1 MTYRDRRAAGV
12 QLARRLRRYAG
23 RSDVV
28 VLGMVRGGVPV
39 AVVVADRLSLPLDVL
54 IVRKLG
60 VPWAPEVAFGALGSG
75 GVRVLDQRVVT
86 RLDPSAVRT
95 VLRREL
101 AELGRREQQYRGG
114 RPPLDLAGRTAI
126 VVDDGLATGAS
137 ATAAIAAVRRMGATT
152 VVLAV
157 PVGAREAVRSLAA
170 VADDVVCPL
179 VPTDFGA
186 VSRHYDDFRQV
197 DDDEVV
203 ALLAT
208 GPP

>member
-12 QLARRLRRYAG
+12 QLARRLRGYAG
-23 RSDVV
+23 RADVV

-39 AVVVADRLSLPLDVL
+39 AVVVADRLALPLDVL

-60 VPWAPEVAFGALGSG
+60 VPWAPEVAFGALGPG
-75 GVRVLDQRVVT
+75 GVKVLNERVVT
-86 RLDPSAVRT
+86 RLDPSAVRA

-101 AELGRREQQYRGG
+101 AELGRRERQYRGG
-114 RPPLDLAGRTAI
+114 RPPLELAGRTAI

-137 ATAAIAAVRRMGATT
+137 ASAAIAAVRRMGAAT

-157 PVGAREAVRSLAA
+157 PVGAREAVKSLAT

-186 VSRHYDDFRQV
+186 VSRYYDDFRQV

-203 ALLAT
+203 SLLAAS
-208 GPP
+208 PP

>member
-23 RSDVV
+23 RADVV

-39 AVVVADRLSLPLDVL
+39 AVMVADRLSLPLDVL

-137 ATAAIAAVRRMGATT
+137 ATAAIAAVRRMGGAT

-186 VSRHYDDFRQV
+186 VSRYYDDFRQV

>member
-1 MTYRDRRAAGV
+1 MTYRDRHAAGA

-23 RSDVV
+23 RPDVV

-39 AVVVADRLSLPLDVL
+39 AVVVAERLSVPLDVL

-60 VPWAPEVAFGALGSG
+60 VPWAPEVAFGALAPG
-75 GVRVLDQRVVT
+75 GVKVLNERVVT
-86 RLDPSAVRT
+86 RLDPSAVQA

-101 AELGRREQQYRGG
+101 AELGRRERQYRGG
-114 RPPLDLAGRTAI
+114 RAPLDVAGRTAI

-137 ATAAIAAVRRMGATT
+137 ASAAIAAVKRMGAAA

-157 PVGAREAVRSLAA
+157 PVGAREAVKSLAA
-170 VADDVVCPL
+170 AADEVVCPL
-179 VPTDFGA
+179 VPATFGA
-186 VSRHYDDFRQV
+186 VSRYYDDFRQV

-203 ALLAT
+203 SLLAAS
-208 GPP
+208 PP